1 MCSEPATNAR
11 RREGA
16 DALVRDARGRVLLVR
31 RADDGRWAMPGG
43 WVDPGETPEQAVVR
57 EVAEETGLRVSAP
70 RLLHTMQRP
79 ASVHYTFGCELDGGE
94 LRTSD
99 ESLEAAFVSPDE
111 IDHWHTDH
119 HERLTAALA
128 KPS

>member
-1 MCSEPATNAR
+1 MCSEPAANLQ

-16 DALVRDARGRVLLVR
+16 DALVRDVRGRVLLVR

-70 RLLHTMQRP
+70 RLLHTKGRP
-79 ASVHYTFGCELDGGE
+79 TSVHYTFGCELDGGE

-99 ESLEAAFVSPDE
+99 ESLEVAFVSPDE
-111 IDHWHTDH
+111 IDQWHTHH

-128 KPS
+128 KLS

>member
-1 MCSEPATNAR
+1 MCSKPVANPQP
-11 RREGA
+11 REGA

-70 RLLHTMQRP
+70 RLLHTKQRP
-79 ASVHYTFGCELDGGE
+79 ASVHYTFGCKLDGGD

-99 ESLEAAFVSPDE
+99 ESLEVAFVSPDE
-111 IDHWHTDH
+111 IGQWHTDH
-119 HERLTAALA
+119 HERLKAALA
-128 KPS
+128 ELA

>member
-1 MCSEPATNAR
+1 MCSEPAANVQ

-57 EVAEETGLRVSAP
+57 EVWEETGLRVSAP
-70 RLLHTMQRP
+70 RLLHTKQRP
-79 ASVHYTFGCELDGGE
+79 ASVHYTFACELDGGE

-99 ESLEAAFVSPDE
+99 ESLEVAFVSPDE
-111 IDHWHTDH
+111 IDRWHTDH
-119 HERLTAALA
+119 HERLMAALA
-128 KPS
+128 KLS

>member
-1 MCSEPATNAR
+1 MCSEPAANPQ

-70 RLLHTMQRP
+70 RLLHTKQRP
-79 ASVHYTFGCELDGGE
+79 ASVHYTFGCELAGGE

-99 ESLEAAFVSPDE
+99 ESLEVAFASPDE
-111 IDHWHTDH
+111 IDQWHTDH

-128 KPS
+128 KLS

>member
-1 MCSEPATNAR
+1 MCSEPAANAR

-31 RADDGRWAMPGG
+31 RADDGSWAMPGG
-43 WVDPGETPEQAVVR
+43 WVDPGETPERAVVR

-70 RLLHTMQRP
+70 RLLHTKQRP
-79 ASVHYTFGCELDGGE
+79 ASVHYTFGCKLDGGD

-99 ESLEAAFVSPDE
+99 ESLEVAFVSPDE
-111 IDHWHTDH
+111 IDQWHTDH
-119 HERLTAALA
+119 HDRLTAALA
-128 KPS
+128 KLS

>member
-1 MCSEPATNAR
+1 MCSEPAANVH

-16 DALVRDARGRVLLVR
+16 DALVRDALGRVLLVR

-70 RLLHTMQRP
+70 RLLHTKQRP

-99 ESLEAAFVSPDE
+99 ESLEVAFVSPDE
-111 IDHWHTDH
+111 IDRWHTDH
-119 HERLTAALA
+119 HERLMAALA
-128 KPS
+128 KLS

>member
-1 MCSEPATNAR
+1 MCSEPAASPQ

-70 RLLHTMQRP
+70 RLLHTEQRA
-79 ASVHYTFGCELDGGE
+79 ASVHYTYGCNLDGGD

-99 ESLEAAFVSPDE
+99 ESLEVAFVSPDE
-111 IDHWHTDH
+111 IDQWHTDH
-119 HERLTAALA
+119 QGRLAAALA
-128 KPS
+128 ELA

>member
-1 MCSEPATNAR
+1 MCSEPAANVQ

-31 RADDGRWAMPGG
+31 RADDGRWAMAGG
-43 WVDPGETPEQAVVR
+43 WVDPGETPERAVVR

-70 RLLHTMQRP
+70 RLLHTKQRP
-79 ASVHYTFGCELDGGE
+79 ASVHYTFGCKLDGGD

-99 ESLEAAFVSPDE
+99 ESLEVAFVSPDE
-111 IDHWHTDH
+111 IDQWHTDH

-128 KPS
+128 KLS

>member
-1 MCSEPATNAR
+1 MCSEPAANPQ

-43 WVDPGETPEQAVVR
+43 WIVDPA
-57 EVAEETGLRVSAP
+57 LRVSAP
-70 RLLHTMQRP
+70 RLLHTKQRP
-79 ASVHYTFGCELDGGE
+79 ASVHYTFGCEVDGGE

-99 ESLEAAFVSPDE
+99 ESLEVASSRRTRSISGTRIITSV
-111 IDHWHTDH
+111 
-119 HERLTAALA
+119 
-128 KPS
+128 